1 MEYYHSFSETGLI
14 QITDSNQ
21 ELIFE
26 KQLRKKVNQELY
38 RKLWNLIQTTFDD
51 FQIFMNSDKTEWGFG
66 SNLYLPLEKEDG
78 EKAIWFYPTTSSQ
91 IISIQVAFNDYNEE
105 KLFNKNVIKI
115 TNYEFKN
122 NAIIGSVNGI
132 DILLKKLDGYGEW
145 IYFKI
150 LNEEQL
156 EFVLSYLKEIAPS
169 INLKLV
175 DKII

>member
-66 SNLYLPLEKEDG
+66 SNLVPMRPHSRL
-78 EKAIWFYPTTSSQ
+78 IC
-91 IISIQVAFNDYNEE
+91 V
-105 KLFNKNVIKI
+105 
-115 TNYEFKN
+115 
-122 NAIIGSVNGI
+122 
-132 DILLKKLDGYGEW
+132 LKK
-145 IYFKI
+145 
-150 LNEEQL
+150 N
-156 EFVLSYLKEIAPS
+156 
-169 INLKLV
+169 
-175 DKII
+175 KIIRNIFILF